1 MTAATAEASGA
12 TLVTKEALFRD
23 ADIVTLHL
31 GLGPATRGIV
41 GATELG
47 AMRRGALLVNTA
59 RGPLVDKAALIAAL
73 GSGQLG
79 GAAVDTHEPEP
90 MPPDDPLRTAPNMI
104 LTPHLGYVTRQNFRM
119 YCEGAVACLRAWQAG
134 QPLPR
139 PLNDTARTI

>member
-1 MTAATAEASGA
+1 MTAATAEAAGA
-12 TLVTKEALFRD
+12 TLVSKEALFRD

-73 GSGQLG
+73 GSG
-79 GAAVDTHEPEP
+79 
-90 MPPDDPLRTAPNMI
+90 
-104 LTPHLGYVTRQNFRM
+104 HLCCGRY
-119 YCEGAVACLRAWQAG
+119 A
-134 QPLPR
+134 
-139 PLNDTARTI
+139 